1 MSLSQAQ
8 AWMQTD
14 DLLAIMSSPRRL
26 PELLTWLQAA
36 HLALCR
42 SGKPPGYPYG
52 EDCLFV
58 ANDWHAAL
66 VPAFVAAKYR
76 RNGVYKNAR
85 SVLAIHNMSH
95 QGVEPANLY
104 GNLGLPEDW

>member
-1 MSLSQAQ
+1 M
-8 AWMQTD
+8 
-14 DLLAIMSSPRRL
+14 
-26 PELLTWLQAA
+26 
-36 HLALCR
+36 
-42 SGKPPGYPYG
+42 
-52 EDCLFV
+52 

-95 QGVEPANLY
+95 QGVEPAHLY
-104 GNLGLPEDW
+104 GNLGLPGDW